1 VVESGSRGP
10 SYRPGLP
17 HRAAKKRAGAP
28 LFIIRT
34 TFEERINDM
43 IRSKRKLADLTVGIG
58 ENWIGN
64 LGNEEL
70 HELFRLG

>member
-1 VVESGSRGP
+1 MQVHRFITRG
-10 SYRPGLP
+10 
-17 HRAAKKRAGAP
+17 
-28 LFIIRT
+28 

-43 IRSKRKLADLTVGIG
+43 IRSKRQLADLTVGIG

-70 HELFRLG
+70 RDLFKLG